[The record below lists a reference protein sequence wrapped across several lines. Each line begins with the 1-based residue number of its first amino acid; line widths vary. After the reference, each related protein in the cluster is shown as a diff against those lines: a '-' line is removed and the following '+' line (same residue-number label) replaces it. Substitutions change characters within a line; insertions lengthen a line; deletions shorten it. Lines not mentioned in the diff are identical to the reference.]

1 MIHRTQHVVNG
12 TIYALMVWGVALSGL
27 CSCAPEINV
36 RSVHNLD
43 KKYEEQLLRWTRG
56 DRIYYSLDRIMV
68 VQATYLSPEFRQA
81 FQDQYVN
88 FFNMLP
94 EKVNTDL
101 ELVATSAGQGREFFL
116 YADTPENGWNNLDER
131 DSVWRVGLWSATQ
144 PAGID
149 PIVIRRF
156 HDRGPNARA
165 FFPFINDFG
174 RAYLVVFPVQEQ
186 NGTTVSENDSEVSL
200 KVSSALG
207 TAVMSW
213 KVSK

>member
-1 MIHRTQHVVNG
+1 MIHRTHHVLNG
-12 TIYALMVWGVALSGL
+12 TIYALMVWGVALSWL

-36 RSVHNLD
+36 RSVHHLD
-43 KKYEEQLLRWTRG
+43 KKYEEELLRWTRG

-68 VQATYLSPEFRQA
+68 VQATYLSPEFRQV
-81 FQDQYVN
+81 FRDQYTI
-88 FFNMLP
+88 FFGMNP
-94 EKVNTDL
+94 DHVDTDL
-101 ELVATSAGQGREFFL
+101 ERVATSTGQGLEFFV

-131 DSVWRVGLWSATQ
+131 DSVWRVGLWAGAQ
-144 PAGID
+144 PSGID
-149 PIVIRRF
+149 PVVIRRF
-156 HDRGPNARA
+156 RDRGPNARA

-174 RAYLVVFPVQEQ
+174 RAYLVVFPFQEQ
-186 NGTTVSENDSEVSL
+186 NGMTVSENDSEVSL